1 MTKER
6 TGIAIEHLAV
16 TIPMESLRLE
26 GDLSFPTAASG
37 AVLFAHGSGS
47 SRRSPRNR
55 YVADLLN
62 ESGLATLV
70 MDLLTEDEQ
79 QVDLQTAHLRFDIP
93 LLAKRLVAITE
104 WLAEHPE
111 AAGLKIG
118 HFGASTGAAAALV
131 AAAQI
136 PQTVR
141 AVVSRGG
148 RPDLAGQ
155 ALGHVKA
162 STLLIVGGADPVV
175 LDLNQRALALMHCE
189 KALKV
194 VPGASHLFEEPGALK
209 KVAELARDWFVE
221 KLS

>member
-1 MTKER
+1 MTRGR
-6 TGIAIEHLAV
+6 TGGAIQHLAV
-16 TIPMESLRLE
+16 TIPVDSILLE
-26 GDLSFPTAASG
+26 GDLSIPTSASG

-62 ESGLATLV
+62 ESGLATLL

-79 QVDLQTAHLRFDIP
+79 HRRFDIP
-93 LLAKRLVAITE
+93 LLAKRLVAITQ

-118 HFGASTGAAAALV
+118 YFGASTGASAAFV
-131 AAAQI
+131 AAAQL
-136 PQTVR
+136 PDAVH

-162 STLLIVGGADPVV
+162 ATLLIVGQADPEV
-175 LDLNQRALALMHCE
+175 LDLNRQALGLMHCE
-189 KALKV
+189 KSLKV
-194 VPGASHLFEEPGALK
+194 VPDATHLFEEPGALE
-209 KVAELARDWFVE
+209 KVAELARDWFVA
-221 KLS
+221 KLSR